1 MFTPIREKLNSL
13 IPDTKEIDA
22 FNHYSTIIERMIVNG
37 DAAHRSI
44 PGFEKCKP
52 EIETYKVFD
61 GITIPVHGYADL
73 KADKADNFKGMI
85 IEDKCKFPRRGRVKK
100 DGTRSW
106 TTAKLPQDVPESYH
120 LMQTDFYYYAT
131 ELPIYIC
138 YINEEGY
145 RVFSAENCELLTPKS
160 IESRR
165 KDFIQRC
172 KVRQNLLRISNDA
185 NVLKD
190 YIQPDFDN
198 FFWRNDLD
206 PSYLENA
213 KKFWSS

>member
-1 MFTPIREKLNSL
+1 MFTPIREKLNTL
-13 IPDTKEIDA
+13 IPDAKEIDA
-22 FNHYSTIIERMIVNG
+22 FNHFSTIVERMIVNG
-37 DAAHRSI
+37 HAAHKTI
-44 PGFEKCKP
+44 PGYDKCKP

-61 GITIPVHGYADL
+61 GITIPVHGYAD
-73 KADKADNFKGMI
+73 FKGKII

-106 TTAKLPQDVPESYH
+106 STTKLPETIEPYH
-120 LMQTDFYYYAT
+120 LMQTDFYHYAT

-138 YINEEGY
+138 YINEESFK
-145 RVFSAENCELLTPKS
+145 VFSAENCELLTPES
-160 IESRR
+160 IESRK

-172 KVRQNLLRISNDA
+172 KVRQNLMKISNDV

-190 YIQPDFDN
+190 YIQPDFEN
-198 FFWRNDLD
+198 YFWRNDLD
-206 PSYLENA
+206 PTYLDNA

>member
-1 MFTPIREKLNSL
+1 MFTPIREKLNTL
-13 IPDTKEIDA
+13 IPNAKEIDA
-22 FNHYSTIIERMIVNG
+22 FNHFSTIVERMIVNG
-37 DAAHRSI
+37 DAAHKTI
-44 PGFEKCKP
+44 PGYDKCKP

-61 GITIPVHGYADL
+61 GITIPVHGYAD
-73 KADKADNFKGMI
+73 FKGKII

-106 TTAKLPQDVPESYH
+106 STTKLPETIEPYH
-120 LMQTDFYYYAT
+120 LMQTDFYHYAT

-138 YINEEGY
+138 YINEESFK
-145 RVFSAENCELLTPKS
+145 VFSAENCELLTPKS
-160 IESRR
+160 IESRK

-172 KVRQNLLRISNDA
+172 KVRQNLMKISNDV

-190 YIQPDFDN
+190 YIQPDFEN
-198 FFWRNDLD
+198 YFWRNDLD
-206 PSYLENA
+206 PTYLDNA

>member
-1 MFTPIREKLNSL
+1 MFTPIREKLNTL
-13 IPDTKEIDA
+13 IPDAKEIDA
-22 FNHYSTIIERMIVNG
+22 FNHFSTIVERMIVNG
-37 DAAHRSI
+37 HAAHKTI
-44 PGFEKCKP
+44 PGYDKCKP

-61 GITIPVHGYADL
+61 GITIPIHGYAD
-73 KADKADNFKGMI
+73 FKGKII

-106 TTAKLPQDVPESYH
+106 STTKLPETIEPYH
-120 LMQTDFYYYAT
+120 LMQTDFYHYAT

-138 YINEEGY
+138 YINEESFK
-145 RVFSAENCELLTPKS
+145 VFSAENCELLTPES
-160 IESRR
+160 IESRK

-172 KVRQNLLRISNDA
+172 KVRQNLMKISNDV

-190 YIQPDFDN
+190 YIQPDFEN
-198 FFWRNDLD
+198 YFWRNDLD
-206 PSYLENA
+206 PTYLDNA

>member
-22 FNHYSTIIERMIVNG
+22 FNHFSTIVERMITNG

-44 PGFEKCKP
+44 PGYDKCKP
-52 EIETYKVFD
+52 EIETYKVFE
-61 GITIPVHGYADL
+61 GINIPVHGYADL
-73 KADKADNFKGMI
+73 KGEMI
-85 IEDKCKFPRRGRVKK
+85 IEDKCKFPRRGRLKK

-106 TTAKLPQDVPESYH
+106 STTKLPETIEPYH
-120 LMQTDFYYYAT
+120 LMQVDFYHYAT

-145 RVFSAENCELLTPKS
+145 KVFSAENCELLTPKS
-160 IESRR
+160 IESRK

-172 KVRQNLLRISNDA
+172 KVRQNLMKISNDA

-190 YIQPDFDN
+190 YIQPDFEN
-198 FFWRNDLD
+198 YFWRNDLD
-206 PSYLENA
+206 PTYLENA
-213 KKFWSS
+213 KKFWSN

>member
-1 MFTPIREKLNSL
+1 
-13 IPDTKEIDA
+13 
-22 FNHYSTIIERMIVNG
+22 MITNG
-37 DAAHRSI
+37 HAAHMSI
-44 PGFEKCKP
+44 PGYDKCKP
-52 EIETYKVFD
+52 EIETYKVFE
-61 GITIPVHGYADL
+61 GINIPVHGYADL
-73 KADKADNFKGMI
+73 KGEMI

-106 TTAKLPQDVPESYH
+106 STTKLPETIEPYH
-120 LMQTDFYYYAT
+120 LMQVDFYHYAT

-145 RVFSAENCELLTPKS
+145 KVFSAENCELLTPKS
-160 IESRR
+160 IESRK

-172 KVRQNLLRISNDA
+172 KVRQNLMKISNDA

-198 FFWRNDLD
+198 YFWRNDLD
-206 PSYLENA
+206 PTYLDNA

>member
-1 MFTPIREKLNSL
+1 MFTPIREKLNTL
-13 IPDTKEIDA
+13 IPDAKEIDA
-22 FNHYSTIIERMIVNG
+22 FNHFSTIVERMIVNG
-37 DAAHRSI
+37 DAAHKTI
-44 PGFEKCKP
+44 PGYDKCKP

-61 GITIPVHGYADL
+61 GITIPVHGYAD
-73 KADKADNFKGMI
+73 FKGKII

-106 TTAKLPQDVPESYH
+106 STTKLPETIEPYH
-120 LMQTDFYYYAT
+120 LMQTDFYHYAT

-138 YINEEGY
+138 YINEESFK
-145 RVFSAENCELLTPKS
+145 VFSAENCELLTPKS
-160 IESRR
+160 IESRK

-172 KVRQNLLRISNDA
+172 KVRQNLMKISNDV

-190 YIQPDFDN
+190 YIQPDFEN
-198 FFWRNDLD
+198 YFWRNDLD
-206 PSYLENA
+206 PTYLDNA

>member
-1 MFTPIREKLNSL
+1 
-13 IPDTKEIDA
+13 
-22 FNHYSTIIERMIVNG
+22 MIVNG
-37 DAAHRSI
+37 DAAHKTI
-44 PGFEKCKP
+44 PGYDKCKP

-61 GITIPVHGYADL
+61 GITIPVHGYAD
-73 KADKADNFKGMI
+73 FKGKII

-106 TTAKLPQDVPESYH
+106 STTKLPETIEPYH
-120 LMQTDFYYYAT
+120 LMQTDFYHYAT

-138 YINEEGY
+138 YINEESFK
-145 RVFSAENCELLTPKS
+145 VFSAENCELLTPKS
-160 IESRR
+160 IESRK

-172 KVRQNLLRISNDA
+172 KVRQNLMKISNDV

-190 YIQPDFDN
+190 YIQPDFEN
-198 FFWRNDLD
+198 YFWRNDLD
-206 PSYLENA
+206 PTYLDNA

>member
-1 MFTPIREKLNSL
+1 MLTPIREKLNTL
-13 IPDTKEIDA
+13 IPDAKEIDA
-22 FNHYSTIIERMIVNG
+22 FNHFSTIVERMIVNG
-37 DAAHRSI
+37 DAAHKTI
-44 PGFEKCKP
+44 PGYDKCKP

-61 GITIPVHGYADL
+61 GITIPVHGYAD
-73 KADKADNFKGMI
+73 FKGKII

-106 TTAKLPQDVPESYH
+106 STTKLPETIEPYH
-120 LMQTDFYYYAT
+120 LMQTDFYHYAT

-138 YINEEGY
+138 YINEESFK
-145 RVFSAENCELLTPKS
+145 VFSAENCELLTPKS
-160 IESRR
+160 IESRK

-172 KVRQNLLRISNDA
+172 KVRQNLMKISNDV

-190 YIQPDFDN
+190 YIQPDFEN
-198 FFWRNDLD
+198 YFWRNDLD
-206 PSYLENA
+206 PTYLDNA

>member
-22 FNHYSTIIERMIVNG
+22 FNHFSNIVERMITNG

-44 PGFEKCKP
+44 PGYDKCKP
-52 EIETYKVFD
+52 EIETYKVFE
-61 GITIPVHGYADL
+61 GINIPVHGYADL
-73 KADKADNFKGMI
+73 KGEMI

-106 TTAKLPQDVPESYH
+106 STTKLPETIEPYH
-120 LMQTDFYYYAT
+120 LMQVDFYHYAT

-145 RVFSAENCELLTPKS
+145 KVFSAENCELLTPKS
-160 IESRR
+160 IESRK

-172 KVRQNLLRISNDA
+172 KVRQNLMKISNDA

-198 FFWRNDLD
+198 YFWRNDLD
-206 PSYLENA
+206 PTYLDNA

>member
-1 MFTPIREKLNSL
+1 MFTPIREKLNTL
-13 IPDTKEIDA
+13 IPDAKEIDA
-22 FNHYSTIIERMIVNG
+22 FNHFSTIVERMIVNG
-37 DAAHRSI
+37 DAAHKTI
-44 PGFEKCKP
+44 PGYDKCKP

-61 GITIPVHGYADL
+61 GITIPVHGYAD
-73 KADKADNFKGMI
+73 FKGKII

-106 TTAKLPQDVPESYH
+106 STTKLPETIEPYH
-120 LMQTDFYYYAT
+120 LMQTDFYHYAT

-160 IESRR
+160 IESRK

-172 KVRQNLLRISNDA
+172 KVRQNLMKISNDV

-190 YIQPDFDN
+190 YIQPDFEN
-198 FFWRNDLD
+198 YFWRNDLD
-206 PSYLENA
+206 PTYLDNA

>member
-22 FNHYSTIIERMIVNG
+22 FNHFSTIVERMITNG
-37 DAAHRSI
+37 HAAHMSI
-44 PGFEKCKP
+44 PGYDKCKP
-52 EIETYKVFD
+52 EIETYKVFE
-61 GITIPVHGYADL
+61 GINIPVHGYADL
-73 KADKADNFKGMI
+73 KGEMI

-106 TTAKLPQDVPESYH
+106 STTKLPETIEPYH
-120 LMQTDFYYYAT
+120 LMQVDFYHYAT

-160 IESRR
+160 IESRK

-172 KVRQNLLRISNDA
+172 KVRQNLMKISNDA

-198 FFWRNDLD
+198 YFWRNDLD
-206 PSYLENA
+206 PSYLDNA

>member
-1 MFTPIREKLNSL
+1 MFTPIREKLNTL
-13 IPDTKEIDA
+13 IPDAKEIDA
-22 FNHYSTIIERMIVNG
+22 FNHFSTIVERMIVNG
-37 DAAHRSI
+37 DAAHKTI
-44 PGFEKCKP
+44 PGYDKCKP

-61 GITIPVHGYADL
+61 GITIPVHGYAD
-73 KADKADNFKGMI
+73 FKGKII

-106 TTAKLPQDVPESYH
+106 STTKLPETIEPYH
-120 LMQTDFYYYAT
+120 LMQTDFYHYAT

-145 RVFSAENCELLTPKS
+145 KVFSAENCELLTPKS
-160 IESRR
+160 IESRK

-172 KVRQNLLRISNDA
+172 KVRQNLMKISNDV

-190 YIQPDFDN
+190 YIQPDFEN
-198 FFWRNDLD
+198 YFWRNDLD
-206 PSYLENA
+206 PTYLDNA